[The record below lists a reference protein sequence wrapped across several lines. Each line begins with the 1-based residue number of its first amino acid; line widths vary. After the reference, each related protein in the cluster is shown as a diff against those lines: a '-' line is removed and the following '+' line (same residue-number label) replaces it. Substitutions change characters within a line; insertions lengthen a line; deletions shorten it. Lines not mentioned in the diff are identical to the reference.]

1 MKIIIKNFQN
11 KIPVSPA
18 RMKQLILKALSC
30 EGTKK
35 SGEITVTILSDKRM
49 RALNLKYLHRDE
61 PTDVLAFDLSAK
73 PRTLIADIIVSSDT
87 AVRNAGIYKTTP
99 SYELNLYLIHGV
111 LHLLGFDD
119 NAPKGARIM
128 RAKEEKY
135 VHT

>member
-11 KIPVSPA
+11 KIPVRPK
-18 RMKQLILKALSC
+18 RIKELVLKVLSC

-35 SGEITVTILSDKRM
+35 SGEITVSFISDKRI

-61 PTDVLAFDLSAK
+61 PTDVLAFDLSQG
-73 PRTLIADIIVSSDT
+73 PGTLIADIVLSCDT
-87 AVRNAGIYKTTP
+87 AVRNARIYNTTP
-99 SYELNLYLIHGV
+99 LYELKLYLTHGV

-119 NAPKGARIM
+119 ISPKGARLM